1 MLIAV
6 TGVQTCALPIYFV
19 RYRDECTD
27 FFIYR
32 IAGDSAAWTQEA
44 LMFASPF
51 EPALEF
57 GNYPEVDSLL
67 SAHYPDICNDCPNS
81 WEYQR
86 TFARLKG
93 LEEIYFSYAEEPG
106 KGLDE
111 VDTPLRAAFYVR
123 DSLVIPLWEEY
134 TDRFFCSCL

>member
-1 MLIAV
+1 M
-6 TGVQTCALPIYFV
+6 
-19 RYRDECTD
+19 DECTD
-27 FFIYR
+27 YFVYQID
-32 IAGDSAAWTQEA
+32 GDSTTWAGKD
-44 LMFASPF
+44 LMFTSTFKPT
-51 EPALEF
+51 LEF
-57 GNYPEVDSLL
+57 GHYPEVDSLL

-106 KGLDE
+106 KGMDE

-123 DSLVIPLWEEY
+123 DSLVIPLWEED
-134 TDRFFCSCL
+134 TDLFRCSCL